1 MTNEEAFKNFI
12 GGWQLVSCIN
22 RHPDGSEDHPFGP
35 NPLGQIMYSPDSHMT
50 AHLIRT
56 TASET
61 KPLDLPYAQVMPDY
75 AGYFGAFSID
85 AAKGV
90 VTHHVAGAS
99 TKGMIGTDQ
108 ERRFRFDGD
117 KLILGADAG
126 ADRMEIVWQ
135 KRDAT
140 KRG

>member
-1 MTNEEAFKNFI
+1 MTNEEAFKKFI

-22 RHPDGSEDHPFGP
+22 RHPDGSEDHPIGP
-35 NPLGQIMYSPDSHMT
+35 DPLGQIMYSLDGHMT
-50 AHLIRT
+50 AQLIRT
-56 TASET
+56 TPSEA
-61 KPLDLPYAQVMPDY
+61 KPLDLPYVQKMPDY
-75 AGYFGAFSID
+75 AGYFGAFSVD

-90 VTHHVAGAS
+90 VTHHVAGS
-99 TKGMIGTDQ
+99 SSSGMVGTDQ
-108 ERRFRFDGD
+108 ERRFKFDGD

-140 KRG
+140 KK